1 MKKKINL
8 LSAIFALQD
17 SQINQTAQV
26 KQSAY
31 GLHNKKNCSHFPN
44 TVRTAMT
51 NNFLVYPT
59 EAALKFFFDLSDRD
73 GSEIK
78 IFDLSN

>member
-17 SQINQTAQV
+17 SQIKQTAQA

-31 GLHNKKNCSHFPN
+31 GFLNKKKCSHFPN

-51 NNFLVYPT
+51 NNFFVYPT
-59 EAALKFFFDLSDRD
+59 EAALKFFLTYPT
-73 GSEIK
+73 ETVLK
-78 IFDLSN
+78 